1 MPDNDIMYALCRVVV
16 VAASLIV
23 PCAADPVT
31 RTVLVLDQSTPGLA
45 AYVRLTGALRAA
57 INENTATATTIYS
70 EHLDLSLFHGPAF
83 ERILTNYLR
92 DKYNDMPIGIIV
104 AVGAAALDFSL
115 KLRADQ
121 WASVPIVFCAV
132 DARTIQRQTLPA
144 NVTGQTI
151 QPSLKSYVKVARALV
166 PNLTQIALVGDPLER
181 QTFRHEFAAELP
193 SVASAVTID
202 NLLGLPLADVTRRVA
217 SLPANSV
224 IAFTTLTADG
234 TGAVHAPAR
243 ALEAVAE
250 SANQPILVDVET
262 YLGHGA
268 TGGLVVLPEVIGKH
282 AAELVLRLLD
292 GDHASQIPVAA
303 LTDEI
308 KPIFDWRQLKRW
320 GLSEAQLPPDSEV
333 RFRKLT
339 IWEEHNWLILVGS
352 SVFLLQ
358 TALIMG
364 LLYEDRRRRVAEAE
378 ARQRLSESA
387 YLSRVITAGALSA
400 SIAHEIRQPLAAI
413 VAYGDAGL
421 RWLTNKEP
429 DYAEV
434 RTSLTKIVDQGH
446 RASAIIEQVR
456 ALFKKD
462 VGHRAVV
469 DMNTVIR
476 DVIAITSNELKQHH
490 VTIKASLIA
499 TPPPLVVGDRV
510 QLEQV
515 ILNLTMNAIEAM
527 RHVKSRNRILA
538 IKSQTD
544 GAKTVAVTMEDS
556 GPGLEPYNVEK
567 IFTPYFTTKSAGMG
581 MGLAICRSIVGSHG
595 GRISATSRV
604 GHGATFHLTFPLHS
618 EAKQ

>member
-92 DKYNDMPIGIIV
+92 DKYSDTPVGIIV
-104 AVGAAALDFSL
+104 AVGAAALEFAL
-115 KLRADQ
+115 TLRTTQ
-121 WASVPIVFCAV
+121 WTSVPIIFCAV
-132 DARTIQRQTLPA
+132 DARTIERQTLPP
-144 NVTGQTI
+144 NVTGHTI
-151 QPSLKSYVKVARALV
+151 RLSLKSYVDVARALI
-166 PNLTQIALVGDPLER
+166 PDLAQIALVGDPLER
-181 QTFRHEFAAELP
+181 QAFRQEFAIELP
-193 SVASAVTID
+193 SIASTVTLV
-202 NLLGLPLADVTRRVA
+202 NLLGLPLADVTHRVA
-217 SLPANSV
+217 SLPADSA
-224 IAFTTLTADG
+224 IIFTTLTADG
-234 TGAVHAPAR
+234 ARAVHTPIR

-250 SANQPILVDVET
+250 SANRPILVDVET

-268 TGGLVVLPEVIGKH
+268 TGGVVVLPEIIGKH
-282 AAELVLRLLD
+282 AGELALRLLN
-292 GDHASQIPVAA
+292 GDNASHIPIAA
-303 LTDEI
+303 LADEV
-308 KPIFDWRQLKRW
+308 KPVFDWRQLQRW
-320 GLSEAQLPPDSEV
+320 GISEAQLPPGSEV

-339 IWEEHNWLILVGS
+339 IWEEHYWLILVGS
-352 SVFLLQ
+352 SAFLLQ
-358 TALIMG
+358 TALIIG

-421 RWLTNKEP
+421 RWLTKKEP
-429 DYAEV
+429 DYAEA
-434 RTSLTKIVDQGH
+434 RISLTKIVDQGH
-446 RASAIIEQVR
+446 RASAIIEKVR

-462 VGHRAVV
+462 VGRRTVL
-469 DMNTVIR
+469 DMNTIIR
-476 DVIAITSNELKQHH
+476 DVIGLTSNELKKHH
-490 VTIKASLIA
+490 IAIRANLMAS
-499 TPPPLVVGDRV
+499 PPPLVVGDRV

-515 ILNLTMNAIEAM
+515 ILNVTMNAIEAM
-527 RHVKSRNRILA
+527 RHVKPWNRVLA
-538 IKSQTD
+538 VRSQIEN
-544 GAKTVAVTMEDS
+544 AKTVTITMEDS
-556 GPGLEPYNVEK
+556 GPGLDPEHIEK
-567 IFTPYFTTKSAGMG
+567 IFAPYFTTKSAGMG
-581 MGLAICRSIVGSHG
+581 MGLAICRSIVDSHG
-595 GRISATSRV
+595 GRIAATSSV
-604 GHGATFHLTFPLHS
+604 GHGAAFNLTLPLHS